1 MRWAIWWFA
10 VFAAYVIT
18 VLTENGSEIV
28 AGAIIAVFS
37 TVIVAAG
44 IGAAKPGVRG
54 SWRWLRRLSGVPARM
69 LLDSLIVTG
78 RILRSLAG
86 GANLDGYFIR
96 LPYDPG
102 DRQNEWTFGREGIA
116 VFGISAAP
124 NSLVADVDLRGELVV
139 HKLVAGEQPHSSP
152 EWPL

>member
-1 MRWAIWWFA
+1 MRWAVWWFA

-28 AGAIIAVFS
+28 AGAIIAAFS
-37 TVIVAAG
+37 TAIVAVG
-44 IGAAKPGVRG
+44 LRSAKPGVRG
-54 SWRWLRRLSGVPARM
+54 SWRWLHRLAGVPARM
-69 LLDSLIVTG
+69 LLDSFVVSW
-78 RILRSLAG
+78 RILRSFAG
-86 GANLDGYFIR
+86 GVNLDGYFIR

-102 DRQNEWTFGREGIA
+102 DRQNEWTFGREGVA

-124 NSLVADVDLRGELVV
+124 NSVVADVDLRGELVV
-139 HKLVAGEQPHSSP
+139 HKLVVGEQPHESP